1 MDASRVEKYPYLSRM
16 RKKSYACGMQLCWE
30 PALCADPYRELA
42 AAVARQHAA
51 GGRHSGRQVELTAR
65 AAVGRG
71 RERRP
76 RVASQRIAPFTE
88 AQQGK
93 DRWLSIARTRTLY
106 LPTLSTTC
114 RFPENA
120 CMPTVDPEHCNGTGD
135 GSPAD
140 RRRLCDGAVPVCCA
154 AARSALARRQVGRPG
169 RFHTCARHRRSA
181 SQVSVRRLGGPAQRC
196 AAIATGTSP
205 RPGRPRLPSS
215 TTAGG
220 RRGGRIRRSRGE

>member
-1 MDASRVEKYPYLSRM
+1 M
-16 RKKSYACGMQLCWE
+16 RSQLPWE
-30 PALCADPYRELA
+30 PAFCPDPYRELA
-42 AAVARQHAA
+42 AAAVHQHAA
-51 GGRHSGRQVELTAR
+51 GGRHSGRQVELAAR
-65 AAVGRG
+65 AAVDRG
-71 RERRP
+71 QEGHYGAVSH
-76 RVASQRIAPFTE
+76 RVARFTE

-93 DRWLSIARTRTLY
+93 DRCLSIARTRRLY

-120 CMPTVDPEHCNGTGD
+120 CMPTVDPEQCNVTGD
-135 GSPAD
+135 GSSAD
-140 RRRLCDGAVPVCCA
+140 RRRLCDGAVPVWCA

-196 AAIATGTSP
+196 AASATGTP
-205 RPGRPRLPSS
+205 PKPGRPQLPSS